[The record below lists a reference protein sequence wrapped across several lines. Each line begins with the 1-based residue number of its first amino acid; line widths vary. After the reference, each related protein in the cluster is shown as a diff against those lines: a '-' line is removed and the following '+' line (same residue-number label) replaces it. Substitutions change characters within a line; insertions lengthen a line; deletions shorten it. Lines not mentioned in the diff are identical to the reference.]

1 MPATPSQAGRGPHAP
16 HQQRVDLHGSIV
28 IKTILARFPVVTY
41 LHLAIKPITCI
52 TQLLESK
59 RSTSS

>member
-41 LHLAIKPITCI
+41 LHLAIKPITI
-52 TQLLESK
+52 ISNATVGK
-59 RSTSS
+59 